1 MRIIP
6 LIITIGLGLIVTA
19 IVATIARSPIT
30 VAGTNSVSAQVTG
43 ELKKG
48 DISSCQPAG
57 TIPRGTSAIRIAI
70 EPIDVGPKVDVKV
83 LSGSRMLAEGQTP
96 AGWGSASTVTV
107 PVKPFAG
114 PIHGAHICTMIG
126 PAVQRF
132 RISGELR
139 HSHTSEVKLQALILQ
154 MEYLRP
160 GPKSWLSLAS
170 SIAYHIGLGHAASG
184 TWIVFLAVLLM
195 LAVVAL
201 ASRLTLEEL

>member
-1 MRIIP
+1 MRTIP
-6 LIITIGLGLIVTA
+6 LILIVGLGLIVAA
-19 IVATIARSPIT
+19 IVATLLGSPIT
-30 VAGTNSVSAQVTG
+30 VAGTNSVSARVTG
-43 ELKKG
+43 ELEKG

-70 EPIDVGPKVDVKV
+70 EPIEVGPKVGVKV
-83 LSGSRMLAEGQTP
+83 LSGSRVLAEGQTP

-107 PVKPFAG
+107 PVKPFTR
-114 PIHGAHICTMIG
+114 PIHGARICTMIG
-126 PAVQRF
+126 ATVQRF

-160 GPKSWLSLAS
+160 GTKSWFSLAS
-170 SIAYHIGLGHAASG
+170 SVAYHMGLGRAASG
-184 TWIVFLAVLLM
+184 TWIVFLAILLM
-195 LAVVAL
+195 LAVVVL